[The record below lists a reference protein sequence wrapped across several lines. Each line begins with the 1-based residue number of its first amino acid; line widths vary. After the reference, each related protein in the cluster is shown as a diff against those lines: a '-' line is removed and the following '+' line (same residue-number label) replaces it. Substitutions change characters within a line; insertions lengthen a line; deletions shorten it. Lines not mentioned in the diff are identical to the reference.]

1 MKGGSLDIDS
11 LTKLSNEYIKY
22 LFFHYNEK
30 EEWDLNNARAR
41 LAALEQY
48 NDDIEMAKK
57 NLKRFFGSSF
67 EDEEI
72 FTTKSINYV
81 DKIDNLFDDFKAIN
95 TIPEEAQLSNIT
107 VTKDEVLGI
116 FNEIDGE

>member
-1 MKGGSLDIDS
+1 MKGGGLDIDS

-30 EEWDLNNARAR
+30 EEWDLNNASAR
-41 LAALEQY
+41 QAALEQY

-95 TIPEEAQLSNIT
+95 TIPEEAELSNIT